1 MNVPRWK
8 HSLFALLFPHFG
20 GLEDVHSGDRKSVV

>member
-8 HSLFALLFPHFG
+8 HSLVALLFPHFG
-20 GLEDVHSGDRKSVV
+20 GLEDVHSGEFIWQ